1 MTQLQNLSMGPV
13 TVWVTNLNLS
23 GTIMVKQPSPIHI
36 CPDLTFNMA
45 LKCSVTPI
53 KEDAERNITMKVKK
67 VNKAVVPTPPN
78 LIVIQQQKILHTY
91 LRVVCAP
98 LSE

>member
-13 TVWVTNLNLS
+13 TVWVTNLNLN
-23 GTIMVKQPSPIHI
+23 GTIMVKQPSPIYI
-36 CPDLTFNMA
+36 CPDLTGNMA

-53 KEDAERNITMKVKK
+53 KGDAERNFAMKVKFDCHSTTE
-67 VNKAVVPTPPN
+67 NTPH
-78 LIVIQQQKILHTY
+78 LLTSSV
-91 LRVVCAP
+91 RP